1 MTPGDT
7 ENPLLLGLDLG
18 SSAIKGVLTNAHGE
32 VLAQAAA
39 DTHLLYPSDGRVEVA
54 PEAHYRA
61 VCGVMRELTASA
73 PGEVAALAMI
83 GASGNTLL
91 TDEHGRP
98 LGPIISWMDRRSA
111 SCAPAAISD
120 LRPDEVARIT
130 GWPCL
135 DSFPLAHLAWLR
147 ENEPMRFSAAAHYGM
162 DTDWLLYRLT
172 GAWRM
177 DYSTATTFR
186 LVDQVKGD
194 YHEPFL
200 KRLGI
205 AQAKLSSL
213 TRPGAAIGPLCAQ
226 GAHDTGLSTRTLA
239 VAGSFD
245 HPAAA
250 LAAGVTRPGQLML
263 SCGTSW
269 VGLLPHAER
278 DVILKAGLLCDPFL
292 STTGGPW
299 AGMFSVPR
307 IGQTIDWYITH
318 AIAPDEHDPL
328 DVFNELA
335 AQAEPAAGGLEIDL
349 RKAPQAVRA
358 GRANIS
364 RAVMEGAARLLH
376 EQLLALRTHGLRF
389 DRAVMV
395 GGPSRS
401 PIWPDI
407 VADITGLDITIG
419 GRSAGARGAAMLAGI
434 GIGLYPEPS
443 FVAAAVN
450 NHDAPGGRVS

>member
-1 MTPGDT
+1 MRPGNT
-7 ENPLLLGLDLG
+7 QNPLLLGLDLG
-18 SSAIKGVLTNAHGE
+18 TSAIKGVLTNAHGE
-32 VLAQAAA
+32 VLAQAATH
-39 DTHLLYPSDGRVEVA
+39 THLLYPSDGRVEVA
-54 PEAHYRA
+54 PEEHYRA
-61 VCGVMRELTASA
+61 VCGVMRELTTAA

-98 LGPIISWMDRRSA
+98 LTPIISWMDSRSA
-111 SCAPAAISD
+111 ACAPAAIGD
-120 LRPDEVARIT
+120 LRADEVARIT

-147 ENEPMRFSAAAHYGM
+147 EEDPVRFDAAAHYGM

-172 GAWRM
+172 GLWRM
-177 DYSTATTFR
+177 DDSTATTFH
-186 LVDQVKGD
+186 LVDQAKGA

-205 AQAKLSSL
+205 PESKLSML
-213 TRPGAAIGPLCAQ
+213 TRPGTVVGPLTGKA
-226 GAHDTGLSTRTLA
+226 ARDTGLTTRTLA

-250 LAAGVTRPGQLML
+250 LAAGVTRPGQLLL

-278 DVILKAGLLCDPFL
+278 DVILNAGLLCDPFL
-292 STTGGPW
+292 STRGGPW

-307 IGQTIDWYITH
+307 IGQTIDWYIAR
-318 AIAPDEHDPL
+318 AIAPEEQDPL
-328 DVFNELA
+328 HAFNELA
-335 AQAEPAAGGLEIDL
+335 AQAEPGAGGLDIDL
-349 RKAPQAVRA
+349 REAPRRVHAS
-358 GRANIS
+358 RANIS

-376 EQLLALRTHGLRF
+376 EQILALRPYGLRF

-419 GRSAGARGAAMLAGI
+419 GRTSGARGAALLAGI
-434 GIGLYPEPS
+434 GMGLCPEPS
-443 FVAAAVN
+443 FIAAAASN
-450 NHDAPGGRVS
+450 SDAPGDRVS